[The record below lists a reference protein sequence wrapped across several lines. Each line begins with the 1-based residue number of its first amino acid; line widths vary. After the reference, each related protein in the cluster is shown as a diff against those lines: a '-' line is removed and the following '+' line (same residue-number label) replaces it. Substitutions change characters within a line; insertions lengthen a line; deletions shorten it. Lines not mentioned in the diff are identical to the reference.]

1 MKVSRKKR
9 DSITWHAGRSD
20 GAQPI
25 TRGRAGHDATGLRE
39 PDKSGQT
46 TGAYFCI
53 TRTLGAQLP
62 ETADEPMPG
71 EANADYD
78 EEMTGGEMDLSYLTF
93 GGE

>member
-1 MKVSRKKR
+1 MHMAFLSRGFKNLQWYSMTGNTGSFPAVKVSRKKR

-46 TGAYFCI
+46 TGA
-53 TRTLGAQLP
+53 
-62 ETADEPMPG
+62 
-71 EANADYD
+71 
-78 EEMTGGEMDLSYLTF
+78 
-93 GGE
+93 